1 MSELNNILHNG
12 KGKLT
17 EEKLN
22 AYLEG
27 RLTAK
32 EQHEVEQWLADEG
45 MEADAIE
52 GLKNITA
59 NETAFITQ
67 RINLTL
73 QKELHKKSRRRTK
86 AIIDNNWAWIAVII
100 VLMLCIV
107 AYVLMHYSIPT
118 NH

>member
-1 MSELNNILHNG
+1 MKELNDILHND

-27 RLTAK
+27 RLSVQ

-52 GLKNITA
+52 GLKNITT
-59 NETAFITQ
+59 NESTAITQ
-67 RINLTL
+67 RINRSL
-73 QKELHKKSRRRTK
+73 QQELHKKSRRRSK
-86 AIIDNNWAWIAVII
+86 VIKDNNWAWVAVII
-100 VLMLCIV
+100 VLLLCIA
-107 AYVLMHYSIPT
+107 AYLVMHFSELR
-118 NH
+118 